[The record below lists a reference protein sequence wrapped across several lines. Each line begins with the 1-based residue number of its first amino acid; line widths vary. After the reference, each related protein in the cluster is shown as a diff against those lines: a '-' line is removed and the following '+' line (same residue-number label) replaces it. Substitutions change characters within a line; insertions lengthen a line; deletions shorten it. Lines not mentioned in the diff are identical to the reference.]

1 MDDLTERASSLAD
14 EETDPIVVDF
24 DRDIQ
29 GEDPGEEPAEDAAA
43 EAEGVSDKNSDRS
56 GELEWMYFQSFGQ
69 QALLTG
75 EGEVAL
81 GKRIERGDRTVR
93 RAIRKSLGILKSA
106 SENERLKACQSE
118 LKSVLVVTGLSATDL
133 EKGSRAL
140 KGAIKEISGHGQQP
154 SPKSRELRAILKEF
168 HAGWNDLEKA
178 KTEMVLSNLRLV
190 VDFAK
195 HYNGRG
201 LSLLDLVQ
209 EGNIGLMK
217 AAERFDYRRGFKFST
232 YATWWI
238 RQGITRALADQSRTI
253 RIPVHMTEAYQRVHK
268 ATRQL
273 AQRLGRQP
281 SVGEVAGVVHSTSE
295 RVGQTVQAFQEVV
308 SLEYPVGDGEALL
321 GDFIPDR
328 ESPTADSQVDRGEI
342 TQQVAQALGSLSPRE
357 AAVVRLRFGIGQ
369 GESMTLEEVGRTL
382 GVTRERIRQIEAKA
396 LMKLRTPEFQQV
408 LRPLL

>member
-1 MDDLTERASSLAD
+1 MDELAERNLMV
-14 EETDPIVVDF
+14 EEDAELSPNLELLSDVE
-24 DRDIQ
+24 RS
-29 GEDPGEEPAEDAAA
+29 EEPTVE
-43 EAEGVSDKNSDRS
+43 EEGPARPQASKKP
-56 GELEWMYFQSFGQ
+56 GELEWMYFQTFGKK
-69 QALLTG
+69 ALLTR
-75 EGEVAL
+75 EGEVVL
-81 GKRIERGDRTVR
+81 GKRIERGDRLVR
-93 RAIRKSLGILKSA
+93 RASRQALAILRGVRL
-106 SENERLKACQSE
+106 SETMKICQTDLKA
-118 LKSVLVVTGLSATDL
+118 VLGVSGLSATDL
-133 EKGSRAL
+133 EKGRRAVKDLIKELSGGGKRMAPKVRAL
-140 KGAIKEISGHGQQP
+140 NALSE
-154 SPKSRELRAILKEF
+154 EF
-168 HAGWNDLEKA
+168 RRGWAELEKA
-178 KTEMVLSNLRLV
+178 KTEMVLANLRLV
-190 VDFAK
+190 VDLAK

-253 RIPVHMTEAYQRVHK
+253 RIPVHMTENYQRVHK

-273 AQRLGRQP
+273 AQRLGRSP
-281 SVGEVAGVVHSTSE
+281 SFEEVASV
-295 RVGQTVQAFQEVV
+295 VQAFQEVV

-328 ESPTADSQVDRGEI
+328 ESPTADSQVDRGEM

-357 AAVVRLRFGIGQ
+357 EAVIRLRFGIGQ
-369 GESMTLEEVGRTL
+369 GEAMTLEEVGRTL

-396 LMKLRTPEFQQV
+396 LMKLRAPEFQQV

>member
-1 MDDLTERASSLAD
+1 MDELSERNLMV
-14 EETDPIVVDF
+14 EEDAELSPTLELLSEAE
-24 DRDIQ
+24 RS
-29 GEDPGEEPAEDAAA
+29 EEPTVE
-43 EAEGVSDKNSDRS
+43 EEGPARAQVSKKP
-56 GELEWMYFQSFGQ
+56 GELEWMYFQSFGK
-69 QALLTG
+69 QALLTR

-81 GKRIERGDRTVR
+81 GKRIERGDRLVR
-93 RAIRKSLGILKSA
+93 RASRQALAVLRGVRL
-106 SENERLKACQSE
+106 SETMKACQAD
-118 LKSVLVVTGLSATDL
+118 LKAVLAVSGLSATDL
-133 EKGSRAL
+133 EKGRRAVKDLIKELSSAGKRMAPKVRAL
-140 KGAIKEISGHGQQP
+140 NTLVE
-154 SPKSRELRAILKEF
+154 EF
-168 HAGWNDLEKA
+168 RRGWAELEKA

-190 VDFAK
+190 VDLAK

-253 RIPVHMTEAYQRVHK
+253 RIPVHMTENYQRVHK

-273 AQRLGRQP
+273 AQRLGRSP
-281 SVGEVAGVVHSTSE
+281 SFEEVASVVKSTSE

-357 AAVVRLRFGIGQ
+357 EAVVRLRFGIGQ

>member
-1 MDDLTERASSLAD
+1 MDELAVRNLMVEEDAELSSNPELLSD
-14 EETDPIVVDF
+14 VEPS
-24 DRDIQ
+24 
-29 GEDPGEEPAEDAAA
+29 EEPAVEEEGPARPQAA
-43 EAEGVSDKNSDRS
+43 KKS
-56 GELEWMYFQSFGQ
+56 GELEWMYFQTFGKK
-69 QALLTG
+69 ALLTR

-81 GKRIERGDRTVR
+81 GKRIERGDRLVR
-93 RAIRKSLGILKSA
+93 RASRQALAILRGVRL
-106 SENERLKACQSE
+106 SETMKICQTDLKA
-118 LKSVLVVTGLSATDL
+118 VLAVSGLSATDL
-133 EKGSRAL
+133 EKGRRAVKDLIKELSGGGKRMAPKVRAL
-140 KGAIKEISGHGQQP
+140 NSLGE
-154 SPKSRELRAILKEF
+154 EF
-168 HAGWNDLEKA
+168 RRGWAELEKA
-178 KTEMVLSNLRLV
+178 KTEMVLANLRLV
-190 VDFAK
+190 VDLAK

-253 RIPVHMTEAYQRVHK
+253 RIPVHMTENYQRVHK

-273 AQRLGRQP
+273 AQRLGRSP
-281 SVGEVAGVVHSTSE
+281 SVEEVASVVKSTSE

-328 ESPTADSQVDRGEI
+328 ESPTADSQVDRGEM

-357 AAVVRLRFGIGQ
+357 EAVIRLRFGIGQ
-369 GESMTLEEVGRTL
+369 GEAMTLEEVGRTI

-396 LMKLRTPEFQQV
+396 LMKLRTPEFQQA

>member
-1 MDDLTERASSLAD
+1 VL
-14 EETDPIVVDF
+14 
-24 DRDIQ
+24 
-29 GEDPGEEPAEDAAA
+29 
-43 EAEGVSDKNSDRS
+43 GVS
-56 GELEWMYFQSFGQ
+56 
-69 QALLTG
+69 
-75 EGEVAL
+75 
-81 GKRIERGDRTVR
+81 
-93 RAIRKSLGILKSA
+93 
-106 SENERLKACQSE
+106 
-118 LKSVLVVTGLSATDL
+118 GLSATDL
-133 EKGSRAL
+133 EKGRRAVKDLIKELSGGGKRMAPKVRAL
-140 KGAIKEISGHGQQP
+140 NALLE
-154 SPKSRELRAILKEF
+154 EF
-168 HAGWNDLEKA
+168 RRGWAELEKA
-178 KTEMVLSNLRLV
+178 KTEMVLANLRLV
-190 VDFAK
+190 VDLAK

-253 RIPVHMTEAYQRVHK
+253 RIPVHMTENYQRVHK

-273 AQRLGRQP
+273 AQRLGRSP
-281 SVGEVAGVVHSTSE
+281 SLEEVASVVKSTSE

-328 ESPTADSQVDRGEI
+328 ESPTADSQVDRGEM

-357 AAVVRLRFGIGQ
+357 EAVIRLRFGIGQ
-369 GESMTLEEVGRTL
+369 GEAMTLEEVGRTL

>member
-1 MDDLTERASSLAD
+1 MDELAVRNLMVEEDAELSSNPELLLD
-14 EETDPIVVDF
+14 VEPS
-24 DRDIQ
+24 
-29 GEDPGEEPAEDAAA
+29 EEPAVEEEGPARPQAA
-43 EAEGVSDKNSDRS
+43 KKS
-56 GELEWMYFQSFGQ
+56 GELEWMYFQTFGK
-69 QALLTG
+69 QALLTR

-81 GKRIERGDRTVR
+81 GKRIERGDRLVR
-93 RAIRKSLGILKSA
+93 RASRQALAILRGVRL
-106 SENERLKACQSE
+106 SETMKVRQADLKA
-118 LKSVLVVTGLSATDL
+118 VLAVSGLSATDL
-133 EKGSRAL
+133 EKGRRAVKDLIKELSGGGKRMAPKVRAL
-140 KGAIKEISGHGQQP
+140 NSLGE
-154 SPKSRELRAILKEF
+154 EF
-168 HAGWNDLEKA
+168 RRGWAELEKA
-178 KTEMVLSNLRLV
+178 KTEMVLANLRLV
-190 VDFAK
+190 VDLAK

-253 RIPVHMTEAYQRVHK
+253 RIPVHMTENYQRVHK

-273 AQRLGRQP
+273 AQRLGRSP
-281 SVGEVAGVVHSTSE
+281 SVEEVASVVKSTSE

-328 ESPTADSQVDRGEI
+328 ESPTADSQVDRGEM

-357 AAVVRLRFGIGQ
+357 EAVIRLRFGIGQ
-369 GESMTLEEVGRTL
+369 GEAMTLEEVGRTI

-396 LMKLRTPEFQQV
+396 LMKLRTPEFQQA